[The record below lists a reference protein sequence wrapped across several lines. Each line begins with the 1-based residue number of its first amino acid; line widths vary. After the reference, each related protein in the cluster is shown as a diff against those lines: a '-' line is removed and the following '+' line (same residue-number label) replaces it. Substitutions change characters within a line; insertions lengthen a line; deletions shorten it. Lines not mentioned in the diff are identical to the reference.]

1 MKALFT
7 NIEQEIISN
16 INSSTSEIKIAVAWF
31 NNEKIFNILLG
42 KCKLVEVSLL
52 IENDANNSSNNLNF
66 QSLIDLGGKIYLLN
80 DNSLMH
86 HKYFIIDK
94 SIIGTGSYNWTYS
107 AENKNEE
114 NIILS
119 NDKNIVN
126 QYLFNFNELIMKS
139 DCIDSFVEQ
148 IQSNK
153 SKIENVIGEK
163 DNHTYSG
170 KRIEVNENIIFELI
184 HSYNTGQIDKGIR
197 LLNQIDLSDDIEN
210 DNLFMAAVLLFLSDG
225 QKMKAEEN
233 YKKIKR
239 TMPYDVILKSVGRFK
254 YDLKYELFEFTYK
267 G

>member
-1 MKALFT
+1 
-7 NIEQEIISN
+7 
-16 INSSTSEIKIAVAWF
+16 
-31 NNEKIFNILLG
+31 
-42 KCKLVEVSLL
+42 
-52 IENDANNSSNNLNF
+52 
-66 QSLIDLGGKIYLLN
+66 
-80 DNSLMH
+80 MH

-210 DNLFMAAVLLFLSDG
+210 DNLFMAAVLLFLSDE